1 MISMVEDLRRRGCD
15 SISSSRSSSSS
26 SSGQWSPVER
36 RMPGCRPSFPLTQ
49 IRMVRARRRAAGD
62 GGGRLA
68 AREAAVACRGWIG
81 VGGLDSE
88 VETLEGPSAPAPVTQ
103 PHLALKVSPDR
114 GHWVKK

>member
-1 MISMVEDLRRRGCD
+1 MELNYDIGRGLGGLGLGVGGGAAAEAAD
-15 SISSSRSSSSS
+15 SRHLSSEI
-26 SSGQWSPVER
+26 PA
-36 RMPGCRPSFPLTQ
+36 CRPSFPLTQ

-88 VETLEGPSAPAPVTQ
+88 VDPLDPALLPLCQ
-103 PHLALKVSPDR
+103 PQPL
-114 GHWVKK
+114 

>member
-1 MISMVEDLRRRGCD
+1 MKLNFGPSRTGRAVRGGAAEAAD
-15 SISSSRSSSSS
+15 SRHLSSEI
-26 SSGQWSPVER
+26 PA
-36 RMPGCRPSFPLTQ
+36 CRPSFPLTQ

-103 PHLALKVSPDR
+103 QPHLGLKVSPDR
-114 GHWVKK
+114 VKK